1 MASLFLLRVRTHV
14 GFTKKIPHLKRF
26 RKFQTNLNLYFIT
39 YLSATLKGGIY
50 MLLSYRIKPDSP

>member
-26 RKFQTNLNLYFIT
+26 QKFQTNLNLYFYYISFR
-39 YLSATLKGGIY
+39 Y
-50 MLLSYRIKPDSP
+50 P